1 MTQYKEISDY
11 RGYTEHW
18 YRNDNDF
25 TYNFTEYERDE
36 NNGRCYRLVLSENLH
51 DPNMDGALVR
61 RRISKAE
68 YESLLE
74 SCKAVCEIKEEAE
87 EGNGSDSEQRE
98 ETKERETTLKENIR
112 RYKIMETHMEFTR
125 CGMYIEALLIME
137 LLRNGQVKL
146 GISESEWNV
155 EYVLEEIG
163 CPVSYGQNHWTAT
176 FRL

>member
-1 MTQYKEISDY
+1 M
-11 RGYTEHW
+11 
-18 YRNDNDF
+18 
-25 TYNFTEYERDE
+25 
-36 NNGRCYRLVLSENLH
+36 
-51 DPNMDGALVR
+51 
-61 RRISKAE
+61 
-68 YESLLE
+68 
-74 SCKAVCEIKEEAE
+74 
-87 EGNGSDSEQRE
+87 
-98 ETKERETTLKENIR
+98 LKENIR